1 MTGSGCKNVRMCTE
15 HSPRPQSSALIV
27 YLCCAFLG
35 ISLHSY
41 TGSWTEIPGHI
52 SSLLFISFPL
62 KRVLGLSL
70 EWTIARTIASLAG
83 DGHGGE
89 ATKEEKTLSLGAG
102 VLDVRTAGK
111 RSGVCLSAAVCYHS
125 VTGLPYSLAMST
137 AIPGSGIQSLQGK
150 GNNRA
155 GGWGGDNLEEATFSL
170 AWLLAA
176 DELRRKLR
184 SAVPTGTAIHSQ
196 IMPTSRFRHC
206 KSFITATAGPVE
218 PEGRADHLTICVTSQ
233 SGILLSGQ
241 KLWNCL
247 GDPFQLNPSFPG

>member
-1 MTGSGCKNVRMCTE
+1 M
-15 HSPRPQSSALIV
+15 
-27 YLCCAFLG
+27 
-35 ISLHSY
+35 
-41 TGSWTEIPGHI
+41 
-52 SSLLFISFPL
+52 
-62 KRVLGLSL
+62 LGLSL
-70 EWTIARTIASLAG
+70 EWIFFFFERTIARTITSLAG
-83 DGHGGE
+83 DGHGGV

-125 VTGLPYSLAMST
+125 VTGLPYSLAVGT

-155 GGWGGDNLEEATFSL
+155 GGGGGNLEEATFSL

-176 DELRRKLR
+176 DEPRGKLC
-184 SAVPTGTAIHSQ
+184 SAVPRGTAIHSQ
-196 IMPTSRFRHC
+196 IMPTSRFRHS
-206 KSFITATAGPVE
+206 KSFITAAAGPVE

-233 SGILLSGQ
+233 SGILLSDQ
-241 KLWNCL
+241 KLWNCP